1 METDIKKYFNF
12 EWNATRTNFWMFNLL
27 AFVIFFIIGV
37 GQGASIGSALSFW
50 VITEIVLTLAFL
62 IPNIAINKAR
72 CNDAGWSGWWMI
84 CPIMNIVVM
93 GFFPTKIEDN
103 KYLKQK
109 GRSMSLVS
117 ILDKIE
123 SKILELEDKKDEIQQ
138 QIRDMSALDY
148 FIQDK
153 INEVAEDIAETR
165 RNMIMEGVAD
175 IEGLLMEAGC
185 SEEEAMDVD
194 ENMEVTEAI
203 QEAEWNY

>member
-1 METDIKKYFNF
+1 
-12 EWNATRTNFWMFNLL
+12 
-27 AFVIFFIIGV
+27 
-37 GQGASIGSALSFW
+37 
-50 VITEIVLTLAFL
+50 
-62 IPNIAINKAR
+62 
-72 CNDAGWSGWWMI
+72 
-84 CPIMNIVVM
+84 
-93 GFFPTKIEDN
+93 
-103 KYLKQK
+103 
-109 GRSMSLVS
+109 MSLVS

-123 SKILELEDKKDEIQQ
+123 SKILELEDKKEEIQQ

-148 FIQDK
+148 SIQDK

-175 IEGLLMEAGC
+175 VEGLLMEAGF

>member
-1 METDIKKYFNF
+1 
-12 EWNATRTNFWMFNLL
+12 
-27 AFVIFFIIGV
+27 
-37 GQGASIGSALSFW
+37 
-50 VITEIVLTLAFL
+50 
-62 IPNIAINKAR
+62 
-72 CNDAGWSGWWMI
+72 
-84 CPIMNIVVM
+84 
-93 GFFPTKIEDN
+93 
-103 KYLKQK
+103 
-109 GRSMSLVS
+109 MSLIS

-123 SKILELEDKKDEIQQ
+123 SKIVELEDKKEGIQQ

-148 FIQDK
+148 SIQDK

-175 IEGLLMEAGC
+175 IEGLLMEAGF

>member
-1 METDIKKYFNF
+1 
-12 EWNATRTNFWMFNLL
+12 
-27 AFVIFFIIGV
+27 
-37 GQGASIGSALSFW
+37 
-50 VITEIVLTLAFL
+50 
-62 IPNIAINKAR
+62 
-72 CNDAGWSGWWMI
+72 
-84 CPIMNIVVM
+84 
-93 GFFPTKIEDN
+93 
-103 KYLKQK
+103 
-109 GRSMSLVS
+109 MSLVS
-117 ILDKIE
+117 ILGKIE

-148 FIQDK
+148 SIQDK

-175 IEGLLMEAGC
+175 IEGLLMEAGF

>member
-1 METDIKKYFNF
+1 
-12 EWNATRTNFWMFNLL
+12 
-27 AFVIFFIIGV
+27 
-37 GQGASIGSALSFW
+37 
-50 VITEIVLTLAFL
+50 
-62 IPNIAINKAR
+62 
-72 CNDAGWSGWWMI
+72 
-84 CPIMNIVVM
+84 
-93 GFFPTKIEDN
+93 
-103 KYLKQK
+103 
-109 GRSMSLVS
+109 MSLIS

-123 SKILELEDKKDEIQQ
+123 SKILELEDKKEEIQQ

-148 FIQDK
+148 SIQDK

-175 IEGLLMEAGC
+175 IEGLLMEAGF

>member
-1 METDIKKYFNF
+1 
-12 EWNATRTNFWMFNLL
+12 
-27 AFVIFFIIGV
+27 
-37 GQGASIGSALSFW
+37 
-50 VITEIVLTLAFL
+50 
-62 IPNIAINKAR
+62 
-72 CNDAGWSGWWMI
+72 
-84 CPIMNIVVM
+84 
-93 GFFPTKIEDN
+93 
-103 KYLKQK
+103 
-109 GRSMSLVS
+109 MSLVS

-148 FIQDK
+148 SIQDK

-175 IEGLLMEAGC
+175 IEGLLMEAGF
-185 SEEEAMDVD
+185 SEEEAMDID